1 MENETKNPQKKGL
14 MYYLKKYSYY
24 IALGVLLVILSVAI
38 VLTSVLYGSNE
49 EEVEPTS
56 STTISF
62 DLPVMNAT
70 VLKGFSDTELQYNA
84 TSNVWETHKAVD
96 FYAEIGTDVLA
107 CFDGTVSNVYTNI
120 LDGTVVE
127 IDHGDGLKTTYGS
140 LSSEVKVAVGDVVK
154 KGDIIGK
161 ASNSATS
168 EVSES
173 GQVHFEVWKDGSA
186 VDPASYMDISTSK

>member
-186 VDPASYMDISTSK
+186 VDPANYMDISTSK